1 MIQFLL
7 IFLIITN
14 YTKPVIIIFTF
25 PVFLHLPQVQRPYHI
40 LRRAISNTALNNL
53 ASGSSIATHV
63 HSKNDI
69 FHKFT
74 FTYFGLQSPSP
85 ILLSPQPSW
94 KVSSIHRFN
103 STQPFFWRSR
113 QSISWSSNS
122 PLLWDRKAR
131 PFKIQI
137 ILNYNCK
144 IRLVPR
150 RKHTPCYKNRKLM
163 LRREIK

>member
-1 MIQFLL
+1 MLQFLL

-14 YTKPVIIIFTF
+14 YSKPVIIIFAF
-25 PVFLHLPQVQRPYHI
+25 PVFLHLSQIQRSHHI

-53 ASGSSIATHV
+53 ASGKSIATHI

-69 FHKFT
+69 LHKLT
-74 FTYFGLQSPSP
+74 FTYFELQSPSL

-94 KVSSIHRFN
+94 KVSSVQRFN
-103 STQPFFWRSR
+103 STHPFFWRIR

-131 PFKIQI
+131 HFKIQI
-137 ILNYNCK
+137 TLNYNCK
-144 IRLVPR
+144 IRLVRR
-150 RKHTPCYKNRKLM
+150 RKHTPCYKKRKLM
-163 LRREIK
+163 LRRKIK